1 MPLPAAVTMATLP
14 AGALPFGSTL
24 LSLQRPLLSQ
34 GGMLAQARCVINRGE
49 RVPPDEPARVF
60 TQPRRRG
67 FLRSSQQGSEDGNMI
82 VVRRVRTR
90 LGSGS
95 GGEDLVS
102 LIRRYPLITFFVL
115 AYTLS
120 WWPWILYALDL
131 LPQPIVGFGPFLAAI
146 VVLAITRGKTGVVG
160 LLRRMVRWR
169 VGLRWYAVA
178 LLLPVAISLAA
189 AVFNVLLGA
198 QAPSSV
204 ELSGWVG
211 LFSTFFLL
219 LLVPGIGGAWE
230 EPGWRG
236 YALPRLQV
244 GRSALFASLILWI
257 GIVVWHLPLMLV
269 GEIHWSDVVFIL
281 GFVIVFNWVFNNANG
296 SVLILMLM
304 HAMNNTISGS
314 FFGPMFSGVD
324 SVRQAW
330 LYAALWCAVAIV
342 VVVVYGPQ
350 HLSRK
355 HRKQE
360 EPEQPEVS
368 TASPRVV

>member
-1 MPLPAAVTMATLP
+1 VGL
-14 AGALPFGSTL
+14 
-24 LSLQRPLLSQ
+24 
-34 GGMLAQARCVINRGE
+34 E
-49 RVPPDEPARVF
+49 
-60 TQPRRRG
+60 
-67 FLRSSQQGSEDGNMI
+67 
-82 VVRRVRTR
+82 
-90 LGSGS
+90 
-95 GGEDLVS
+95 GEDLVS

-115 AYTLS
+115 AYVLS

-131 LPQPIVGFGPFLAAI
+131 LPQPIAGFGPFLAAI
-146 VVLAITRGKTGVVG
+146 VVLAITRGKSGVVG

-198 QAPSSV
+198 QAPSPV
-204 ELSGWVG
+204 ELGGWMG

-257 GIVVWHLPLMLV
+257 GIVVWHVPLFMV
-269 GEIHWSDVVFIL
+269 GEIHWSDVVFML
-281 GFVIVFNWVFNNANG
+281 GFVIVFNWVFNNADG
-296 SVLILMLM
+296 SVLIIMLM

-314 FFGPMFSGVD
+314 FIGPMFSGVD

-330 LYAALWCAVAIV
+330 LYAALWCAVAIA

-360 EPEQPEVS
+360 EPVQPEMS

>member
-1 MPLPAAVTMATLP
+1 M
-14 AGALPFGSTL
+14 
-24 LSLQRPLLSQ
+24 
-34 GGMLAQARCVINRGE
+34 
-49 RVPPDEPARVF
+49 
-60 TQPRRRG
+60 
-67 FLRSSQQGSEDGNMI
+67 
-82 VVRRVRTR
+82 
-90 LGSGS
+90 
-95 GGEDLVS
+95 S

-115 AYTLS
+115 AYVLS
-120 WWPWILYALDL
+120 WWPWILYSFDL

-204 ELSGWVG
+204 ELGGWTG

-244 GRSALFASLILWI
+244 GRSALFASLILWV
-257 GIVVWHLPLMLV
+257 GLVVWHLPLFIV

-314 FFGPMFSGVD
+314 FISPMFSGAD
-324 SVRQAW
+324 SVRQSW

-360 EPEQPEVS
+360 EPVQPEVS